1 MSESLSSLLT
11 KERQWVIRS
20 GRSGQKS
27 NVSES
32 LSSLMTK
39 ERHEWFAR
47 DSSQSLL
54 KKSNS
59 HEEKKNLIFCMFL
72 TVFSFLCPRTNH
84 SRHSSLSRSFFK
96 EWHGRFDHVA
106 LYKRATVRESLRS
119 LITNER
125 PWAIC
130 SRCSFAHK
138 KRVIRSKNRWANSQ
152 PWVMGTQVC
161 LSSLTVR
168 VRESDSAH
176 YTGGKRQYGLK
187 G

>member
-1 MSESLSSLLT
+1 MSDLL
-11 KERQWVIRS
+11 VIRAN
-20 GRSGQKS
+20 RSQKRAIR
-27 NVSES
+27 
-32 LSSLMTK
+32 TK
-39 ERHEWFAR
+39 
-47 DSSQSLL
+47 
-54 KKSNS
+54 N
-59 HEEKKNLIFCMFL
+59 KKNRIFCMFL

-96 EWHGRFDHVA
+96 EWHGIFDHVS

-187 G
+187 GSCHEIFNTYYFHKSNPSEPLINRLKWSFLKIRFRKDIQI

>member
-1 MSESLSSLLT
+1 MSDLLRSFRT
-11 KERQWVIRS
+11 KEQCERITLIAHDKRATWVICS
-20 GRSGQKS
+20 WFEPIALK
-27 NVSES
+27 
-32 LSSLMTK
+32 K
-39 ERHEWFAR
+39 EQFAR
-47 DSSQSLL
+47 RI
-54 KKSNS
+54 KK
-59 HEEKKNLIFCMFL
+59 KRIFCMFL

-84 SRHSSLSRSFFK
+84 SRHSSLSSSFFK
-96 EWHGRFDHVA
+96 EWHGIFDHVA